1 MSKPVGTYVYSDDDT
16 TKHIKMDV
24 ARLHVRTK
32 YSIFLN
38 ETYNLGNSYQSGEK
52 FTWAYVNLNEES

>member
-1 MSKPVGTYVYSDDDT
+1 
-16 TKHIKMDV
+16 MDV

-38 ETYNLGNSYQSGEK
+38 ETYNLWNSDQSGEK